1 MIAVLDYKGGN
12 LASVSAVLEHLGLAH
27 VVTDDP
33 ATVRQAD
40 RVLFPGVGAAA
51 ASMENLRQSGLDASL
66 REALDAGK
74 PVLGICIGCQL
85 LLDSSEE
92 DGGTSCLG
100 LVPGAVKRFPFPR
113 APGAPKIP
121 HMGWNPVAWR
131 MEHPIAEGIPSG
143 TMFYYVHSYFPAPA
157 QPELT
162 LASSEYGGLEFTA
175 AYARANLV
183 ATQFH
188 PEKSG
193 EAGLQLLRN
202 FANWTP

>member
-33 ATVRQAD
+33 AQVRAAD

-51 ASMENLRQSGLDASL
+51 ASMDNLRRSGLDASL

-85 LLDSSEE
+85 LLDSSQE
-92 DGGTSCLG
+92 DGGTACLG
-100 LVPGAVKRFPFPR
+100 LVPGEVKRFAFPR
-113 APGAPKIP
+113 TVGAPKIP
-121 HMGWNPVAWR
+121 HMGWNPVAWSF
-131 MEHPIAEGIPSG
+131 EHPIAEGIPSG
-143 TMFYYVHSYFPAPA
+143 TMFYYVHSYYPSVT
-157 QPELT
+157 QPELV
-162 LASSEYGGLEFTA
+162 LARSEYGGLEFTA
-175 AYARANLV
+175 AFARKNLV

-193 EAGLQLLRN
+193 EAGLKLIAN
-202 FANWTP
+202 FSRWAP

>member
-12 LASVSAVLEHLGLAH
+12 LASVSAVLEHLGLPH

-33 ATVRQAD
+33 AAVRAAE

-51 ASMENLRQSGLDASL
+51 ASMDNLRRSGLDASL

-85 LLDSSEE
+85 LLDSSQE
-92 DGGTSCLG
+92 DGGTACLG
-100 LVPGAVKRFPFPR
+100 LVPGEVKRFAFPR
-113 APGAPKIP
+113 LPGAPKVP

-131 MEHPIAEGIPSG
+131 QEHPVAAGIPSG
-143 TMFYYVHSYFPAPA
+143 TMFYYVHSYYPAPSL
-157 QPELT
+157 PELT
-162 LASSEYGGLEFTA
+162 LGTSEYGGLEFVA
-175 AYARANLV
+175 AFGRKNLV

-193 EAGLQLLRN
+193 EAGLRLLAN
-202 FANWTP
+202 FASWTP

>member
-12 LASVSAVLEHLGLAH
+12 LASVSAVLDHLGVAH

-33 ATVRQAD
+33 TVVSQAE

-51 ASMENLRQSGLDASL
+51 ASMENFRRSRLDVAL
-66 REALDAGK
+66 QQALDAGK

-85 LLDSSEE
+85 LLESSQE

-100 LVPGAVKRFPFPR
+100 ILPGTVDRFAFPREPGAT
-113 APGAPKIP
+113 KIP
-121 HMGWNPVAWR
+121 HMGWNAVTWKR
-131 MEHPIAEGIPSG
+131 EHPVMQGIPSG
-143 TMFYYVHSYFPAPA
+143 TMFYYVHSYYPAPSD
-157 QPELT
+157 PSLELGT
-162 LASSEYGGLEFTA
+162 TEYGGKVFTA
-175 AYARANLV
+175 AMSRANLI

-193 EAGLQLLRN
+193 PAGLQLIEN
-202 FANWTP
+202 FSRWAP